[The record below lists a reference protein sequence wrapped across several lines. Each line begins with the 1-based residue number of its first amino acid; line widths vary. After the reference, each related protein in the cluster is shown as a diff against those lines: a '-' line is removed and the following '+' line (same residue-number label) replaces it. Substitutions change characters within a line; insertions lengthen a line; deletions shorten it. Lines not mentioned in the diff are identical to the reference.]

1 MTVTEKQMKY
11 IKEEIFADYGA
22 QKESEIYEKEERLA
36 TIEEKKIIIREAISF
51 ADNLTKR

>member
-1 MTVTEKQMKY
+1 MLDEGHKKILQNECYK
-11 IKEEIFADYGA
+11 DYGA